1 MWTKNIETRTR
12 SFTSFQISF
21 LSIQVLFLDI
31 AMPTGKS
38 RKELI
43 KRYDDNLGFPTEDMV
58 KQMKESVKKITD
70 MKTFSDWYKVSLM
83 LMITATTMIVRKRVI

>member
-1 MWTKNIETRTR
+1 
-12 SFTSFQISF
+12 
-21 LSIQVLFLDI
+21 
-31 AMPTGKS
+31 MPTGKS

-70 MKTFSDWYKVSLM
+70 MKTFSDWYKVSLQM